1 MENYTAKIPLTLNIT
16 YKADEELTF
25 DQIVNIIRMK
35 AWSDNSDELE
45 LLNHHWAEQPVR
57 LSPCTACG
65 MGVISFLS
73 I

>member
-1 MENYTAKIPLTLNIT
+1 MVLSPSWCITEKRETQTMENYTAKIPLTLNIT

-45 LLNHHWAEQPVR
+45 LLNHHWAE
-57 LSPCTACG
+57 
-65 MGVISFLS
+65 
-73 I
+73 

>member
-25 DQIVNIIRMK
+25 DQIVNIIRMQ

-45 LLNHHWAEQPVR
+45 LLNHHWAE
-57 LSPCTACG
+57 
-65 MGVISFLS
+65 
-73 I
+73 